1 MANNIIKP
9 EMLTQNKAKF
19 LKLISNCDNS
29 DLTIGK
35 GSYKLIMRIKLHC
48 EHLILSKSIYEKGKN
63 TKSIILVILAF
74 RNLTGINYL
83 QLLCYS
89 ITSLAPICNNN

>member
-19 LKLISNCDNS
+19 LKLISNCDNF
-29 DLTIGK
+29 DLSIGK
-35 GSYKLIMRIKLHC
+35 GSYKRIMRIKLHW
-48 EHLILSKSIYEKGKN
+48 EHLILSKSISEKGKY
-63 TKSIILVILAF
+63 TKSMILVTLVF

>member
-35 GSYKLIMRIKLHC
+35 GSYKLI
-48 EHLILSKSIYEKGKN
+48 
-63 TKSIILVILAF
+63 
-74 RNLTGINYL
+74 LT
-83 QLLCYS
+83 
-89 ITSLAPICNNN
+89 